1 MVPPLR
7 KCSIH
12 ECPSWWEDNFHKRTN
27 FYGEE
32 MRISQRESEMDFPT
46 EGREDFLCSGRWSD
60 FPRFTF
66 QSHFSPRPPSML
78 VFLGKPFFFSNAVTC
93 PTRSCSYVWK
103 SWQKITDKIFIKVAG
118 LIQRYVKI
126 SWLFSLNRLSLLRI
140 SHKTLSQSAD
150 WFLLWGYVRLP
161 YSIWRVVK
169 RWLKISLQE
178 LFVCK
183 KSLASAGSAA
193 I

>member
-1 MVPPLR
+1 MYENHD
-7 KCSIH
+7 K
-12 ECPSWWEDNFHKRTN
+12 
-27 FYGEE
+27 
-32 MRISQRESEMDFPT
+32 
-46 EGREDFLCSGRWSD
+46 
-60 FPRFTF
+60 
-66 QSHFSPRPPSML
+66 
-78 VFLGKPFFFSNAVTC
+78 
-93 PTRSCSYVWK
+93 
-103 SWQKITDKIFIKVAG
+103 KITDKIFIKVAG

-150 WFLLWGYVRLP
+150 WFLLWGYVGLP

-183 KSLASAGSAA
+183 YLGPALALLLSNPGKLMNREHRSTARGGHFFLLHSRNFEFGIADLLVFFQNRGRKKMEIDKA
-193 I
+193 NGNDDCCLTHLLFCERKLQNKQHG